1 MSLSGTLEHKR
12 GALTLH
18 SDVDGARLA
27 GADGVVGGADILAGL
42 LPGDPGQPKQG
53 LPRHN
58 VAGTSAV
65 PENAGDGLRV
75 GGAGHLHGVALD
87 VGVLGRR
94 HGDQGCI

>member
-1 MSLSGTLEHKR
+1 MHR
-12 GALTLH
+12 
-18 SDVDGARLA
+18 DVDGVRLA

-75 GGAGHLHGVALD
+75 GGTGHLHGVALD
-87 VGVLGRR
+87 VGVLGRSCEEQQTIVSER
-94 HGDQGCI
+94 LVD